1 MSSGVSFHDNI
12 GPVLINNQPRVLRAS
27 VIGKLI
33 EIISSSEGGG
43 QSLRRTASEI
53 NGKISFNDLKRNRWV
68 AELYKEDALLV
79 DNSVKTLD
87 SIIYQGSVKLK
98 RQFRNY
104 YNAALGRYGLYEKP
118 YDMSIIKKNSDN
130 IVDEV
135 VFLAQE
141 TVNSCSDLGTEFL
154 QEDIDYGI
162 RMIVSYSIIECIVLE
177 NPNDYN

>member
-1 MSSGVSFHDNI
+1 MSSGVSFKDNL

-53 NGKISFNDLKRNRWV
+53 NVKISFNDLKRNRWV

-104 YNAALGRYGLYEKP
+104 YNAEIGRAH
-118 YDMSIIKKNSDN
+118 
-130 IVDEV
+130 V
-135 VFLAQE
+135 
-141 TVNSCSDLGTEFL
+141 
-154 QEDIDYGI
+154 
-162 RMIVSYSIIECIVLE
+162 
-177 NPNDYN
+177 

>member
-1 MSSGVSFHDNI
+1 MSSGVSFKDNL

-53 NGKISFNDLKRNRWV
+53 NVKISFNDLKRNRWV

-118 YDMSIIKKNSDN
+118 YNMSIIKINSDN
-130 IVDEV
+130 IIDEV
-135 VFLAQE
+135 VFSAQE
-141 TVNSCSDLGTEFL
+141 TVNSCSELGAEFL

>member
-1 MSSGVSFHDNI
+1 MSSGVNFNGNT

-27 VIGKLI
+27 VIGKLV
-33 EIISSSEGGG
+33 EIISSSVGGG
-43 QSLRRTASEI
+43 PSLRRTASEI
-53 NGKISFNDLKRNRWV
+53 NVKISFNDLKRNRWV

-79 DNSVKTLD
+79 DKSVQTLD
-87 SIIYQGSVKLK
+87 SIIYQGSAKLK

-104 YNAALGRYGLYEKP
+104 YNEALGVYGLYEKP
-118 YDMSIIKKNSDN
+118 YDMNIIKKNSDN
-130 IVDEV
+130 IVDKV
-135 VFLAQE
+135 ILLAKE

-162 RMIVSYSIIECIVLE
+162 KMIVSYSIIECIVLE